1 MSSAQR
7 GCGVTW
13 TFSRADEKKS
23 ELTSTSV
30 GNSPK
35 IEHRG
40 WTRWL
45 PESPSNRCL
54 CDPMKIQCRNLIAQD
69 SNSNLGNKHS
79 GEGKA
84 YLSLTHGCTKK
95 NRFPF
100 YSGKWA
106 RYHFRLKKECVGFR
120 PSHYRFLIIVCMR
133 KSRGLL
139 TYRLKKPEVEK
150 EAKFKVK

>member
-79 GEGKA
+79 GEDKA

-95 NRFPF
+95 KNASHSTQANGHVTISDSKRSVLVSDLPIT
-100 YSGKWA
+100 
-106 RYHFRLKKECVGFR
+106 GF
-120 PSHYRFLIIVCMR
+120 
-133 KSRGLL
+133 
-139 TYRLKKPEVEK
+139 
-150 EAKFKVK
+150 

>member
-69 SNSNLGNKHS
+69 SNNNLGNKHS
-79 GEGKA
+79 GEDKA

-95 NRFPF
+95 TASHSTQANGHVTISDSKRSVLVSDLPIT
-100 YSGKWA
+100 
-106 RYHFRLKKECVGFR
+106 GF
-120 PSHYRFLIIVCMR
+120 
-133 KSRGLL
+133 
-139 TYRLKKPEVEK
+139 
-150 EAKFKVK
+150 

>member
-79 GEGKA
+79 GEDKA

-95 NRFPF
+95 KTLPILLRQMGTLPFQTQKGVCWFQTFPLQVF
-100 YSGKWA
+100 NCSV
-106 RYHFRLKKECVGFR
+106 HE
-120 PSHYRFLIIVCMR
+120 
-133 KSRGLL
+133 
-139 TYRLKKPEVEK
+139 EK
-150 EAKFKVK
+150 QRSAYL